1 MSGNKK
7 KIQFIVEGALIAAA
21 YIGLTM
27 ISNLL
32 NLAFGPIQLRISE
45 ALTVLPV
52 FTPAAIPGL
61 ALGCFISN
69 IISPI
74 GAIDMV
80 FGTFATLAAAVL
92 TYLLRR
98 VCLKGIP
105 LLSLLS
111 PVALNAVII
120 GIEIDLFFLPQG
132 ASVWGFVSSAAT
144 VGLGELAA
152 CFLLGIPL
160 FFAVKKYKIFK

>member
-1 MSGNKK
+1 MSKRQNS
-7 KIQFIVEGALIAAA
+7 IHFIIEGALIAAA
-21 YIGLTM
+21 YVGLTM

-61 ALGCFISN
+61 AIGCFISN
-69 IISPI
+69 IVSTI
-74 GAIDMV
+74 GPVDMV
-80 FGTFATLAAAVL
+80 FGTAATLAAAAL
-92 TYLLRR
+92 TYLLRKIC
-98 VCLKGIP
+98 VKGLP

-111 PVALNAVII
+111 PVVLNAIVI
-120 GIEIDLFFLPQG
+120 GIEIDLFFLPEG
-132 ASVWGFVSSAAT
+132 ADLWGFVSSAAT

-152 CFLLGIPL
+152 CILLGVPL
-160 FFAVKKYKIFK
+160 FWVIKKYRIFK

>member
-1 MSGNKK
+1 MNR
-7 KIQFIVEGALIAAA
+7 KIKFIVEGALIAAV

-74 GAIDMV
+74 GAVDMI
-80 FGTFATLAAAVL
+80 FGTGATLAAAVL
-92 TYLLRR
+92 TYLLRKIC
-98 VCLKGIP
+98 VKGLP
-105 LLSLLS
+105 VLSFLS
-111 PVALNAVII
+111 PVVLNAVII
-120 GIEIDLFFLPQG
+120 GLEIDIFFLPEG
-132 ASVWGFVSSAAT
+132 AAVWGFVSSAAT

-152 CFLLGIPL
+152 CFLLGVPL
-160 FFAVKKYKIFK
+160 FYAVKRYRIFR